1 MRKSAQIAKV
11 TAFLCALRAELGLV
25 LLRVVERFDPVVSLG
40 AVRPLRALVSL
51 CILAHLRG
59 VGAQG
64 TSLVL
69 LVVVEALF
77 LIVTSLASARLSLE
91 ESKIEQNNTV
101 LVLTLTLALCL
112 AGSRRGCGWTVSVSR
127 RARRSGAFG
136 RGRRLKRVISSR
148 IVIVAA
154 GIVSF

>member
-91 ESKIEQNNTV
+91 ESKIEQNNTI
-101 LVLTLTLALCL
+101 LVLTLALCL